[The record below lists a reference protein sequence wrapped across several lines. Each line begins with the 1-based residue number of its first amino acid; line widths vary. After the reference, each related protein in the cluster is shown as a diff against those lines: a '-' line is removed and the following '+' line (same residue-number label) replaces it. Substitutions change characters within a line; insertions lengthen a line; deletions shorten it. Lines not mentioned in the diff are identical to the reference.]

1 MKTQLEMMVSDCERS
16 LLSGQFKFDEEWLD
30 NLLMAAKDYMNEY
43 NEKTNGY
50 EDEVEELT
58 RKIKRAKNQLDYV
71 YDAIAD
77 VANELDC

>member
-30 NLLMAAKDYMNEY
+30 NFLMAAKDYMNEY

-58 RKIKRAKNQLDYV
+58 NKLKRAKKQLTYV
-71 YDAIAD
+71 YDAVND
-77 VANELDC
+77 VDNELDC

>member
-1 MKTQLEMMVSDCERS
+1 MKTQLEMMVTDCERS
-16 LLSGQFKFDEEWLD
+16 LLSGQFQLSEEWLD
-30 NLLMAAKDYMNEY
+30 NFLMAAKDYMNEY

-77 VANELDC
+77 VDNELDY

>member
-1 MKTQLEMMVSDCERS
+1 MKTQLEMMVTDCERS
-16 LLSGQFKFDEEWLD
+16 LLSGQFQFSEEWLD
-30 NLLMAAKDYMNEY
+30 NFLMAAKDYMNEY

>member
-16 LLSGQFKFDEEWLD
+16 LLSGQFQFSEEWLD

-43 NEKTNGY
+43 NENTNDY

>member
-1 MKTQLEMMVSDCERS
+1 MVTDCERS
-16 LLSGQFKFDEEWLD
+16 LLSGQFQFSEEWLD
-30 NLLMAAKDYMNEY
+30 NFLMAVKDYMREY
-43 NEKTNGY
+43 NENTNGY

>member
-1 MKTQLEMMVSDCERS
+1 MKTQLEMMVTDCERS
-16 LLSGQFKFDEEWLD
+16 LLSGQFQFSEEWLD
-30 NLLMAAKDYMNEY
+30 NFLMAAKDYMNEY
-43 NEKTNGY
+43 NENTNGY

-58 RKIKRAKNQLDYV
+58 KKINRAKKQLDYV

>member
-1 MKTQLEMMVSDCERS
+1 MKTQLETMVTDCERS
-16 LLSGQFKFDEEWLD
+16 LLSGQFQFSEEWLD
-30 NLLMAAKDYMNEY
+30 NFLMAAKDYMREY
-43 NEKTNGY
+43 NENTNGY

>member
-1 MKTQLEMMVSDCERS
+1 MKTQLEMMVTDCERS
-16 LLSGQFKFDEEWLD
+16 LLSGQFQFSEEWLD
-30 NLLMAAKDYMNEY
+30 NFLMAAKDYMNEY

-77 VANELDC
+77 VDNELDY

>member
-30 NLLMAAKDYMNEY
+30 NFLIADKDYMNEY
-43 NEKTNGY
+43 NENTNGY

-58 RKIKRAKNQLDYV
+58 IKINRARKQLDYV

>member
-1 MKTQLEMMVSDCERS
+1 MKTQLETMVTDCERS
-16 LLSGQFKFDEEWLD
+16 LLSGQFQFSEEWLD
-30 NLLMAAKDYMNEY
+30 NFLMAVKDYMREY
-43 NEKTNGY
+43 NENTNGY